1 MTAEHR
7 ILEVCVD
14 DADGLLAAFSGG
26 ADRIELCSALD
37 LGGLTPSHS
46 LMQLAARLS
55 IPTYAMVRP
64 RAGDFVFSPADI
76 DLMLSDIEL
85 IRTTGLAGVVLG
97 ASLADGHLD
106 EEVLSHLAAHSKG
119 LGMTLHRAFDLVPD
133 FAEAVEFAVSTG
145 FERILTSG
153 GTPNALRGAESLRR
167 AYDAAQGRISIM
179 PGAGIKPDN
188 IHDILAIAP
197 FTEVHSSCS
206 EYVPGP
212 GGKAS
217 ELGFAADSKRVT
229 STSKVA
235 ELKAIVRS

>member
-1 MTAEHR
+1 MSAEHC

-14 DADGLLAAFSGG
+14 DAEGLLAAVSGG

-46 LMQLAARLS
+46 LMQRAALLP

-76 DLMLSDIEL
+76 DLMLADIEL

-97 ASLADGHLD
+97 ANRADGSLD
-106 EEVLSHLAAHSKG
+106 TEVLQCLVAHSKG

-133 FAEAVEFAVSTG
+133 FAEAVEFAISAG

-153 GTPNALRGAESLRR
+153 GALTALKGADCLRR

-179 PGAGIKPDN
+179 PGAGIKREN
-188 IHDILAIAP
+188 VRDILAIAP

-206 EYVPGP
+206 EYIPGLD
-212 GGKAS
+212 GKVRK
-217 ELGFAADSKRVT
+217 LGFSAESRRVT
-229 STSKVA
+229 SARIVA
-235 ELKAIVRS
+235 ELKAIVQN